1 MWEDLLADYNPE
13 DPKNQES
20 IKEIWKDVL
29 DMATEEQN
37 QKSEELGE
45 QWRESSE
52 VEHQQYQSFR
62 SQYTFESKNIY
73 ENLSKPLESLRQ
85 VLDSGNVLELIK
97 VLEAH
102 LAKNPQDA
110 EGWRALG
117 HVHQEQDQD
126 QKGLTCFLK
135 AVQIDPADRHSLL
148 QLGVSCTNI
157 FDEVHA
163 MNYIGK
169 WEMVWGGI
177 FLGGYLR

>member
-1 MWEDLLADYNPE
+1 
-13 DPKNQES
+13 
-20 IKEIWKDVL
+20 
-29 DMATEEQN
+29 MATEEQN
-37 QKSEELGE
+37 LTSQELGE
-45 QWRESSE
+45 QWRESSK
-52 VEHQQYQSFR
+52 VEHQQYQNFR
-62 SQYTFESKNIY
+62 SQYNFESKNIY

-102 LAKNPQDA
+102 LEKNPQDA
-110 EGWRALG
+110 QGWRALG

-135 AVQIDPADRHSLL
+135 AVQINPADRHSLL

-163 MNYIGK
+163 MNYIGRPQ
-169 WEMVWGGI
+169 I
-177 FLGGYLR
+177 ILFSTFLRELREN